1 MIQKWTNIPKT
12 DERGLNGFTP
22 ISTIVGSRF
31 ETNRIDPRDIFTLP
45 GPVGLPG
52 IPGPGGL
59 GAPGPLGNQGAAGS
73 AGAAGPTGA
82 QGPQGPVGPPGAQYA
97 HINEVPNGVAFT
109 IDFSLANFRSWTL
122 SNSAPITFSTSN
134 LAATRFA
141 IIFIPAM
148 SPLGDH
154 DIIWPAAWNWFGTAI
169 TMTNSTRKYIIS
181 LSCFGNTDADVY
193 ASYGE
198 TPIQS

>member
-59 GAPGPLGNQGAAGS
+59 GAPGPQGNQ
-73 AGAAGPTGA
+73 GPTGA
-82 QGPQGPVGPPGAQYA
+82 PGATGPQGPTGATGPVGPSGAQYA
-97 HINEVPNGVAFT
+97 HINEAPNGVAFT

-122 SNSAPITFSTSN
+122 SNSSVMTVSTSN
-134 LAATRFA
+134 LLATRFA
-141 IIFIPAM
+141 IIFIQAY

-154 DIIWPAAWNWFGTAI
+154 DVIWPAAWNWMGQPI
-169 TMTNSTRKYIIS
+169 TMMNSTRKVIIS

-198 TPIQS
+198 QPINP